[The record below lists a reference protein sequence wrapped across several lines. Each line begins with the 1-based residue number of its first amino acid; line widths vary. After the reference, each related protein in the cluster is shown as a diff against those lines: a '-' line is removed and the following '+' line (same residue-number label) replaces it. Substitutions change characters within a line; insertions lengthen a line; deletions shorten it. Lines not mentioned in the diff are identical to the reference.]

1 MNLKLFVDIDNRK
14 LVKSKT
20 SDFPVNLATLFREDW
35 IDLEVTFLEPT
46 GTITSPL
53 SVVDVAA
60 LSIKV
65 AIGNPDVDPEA
76 FQDTFTRDTTNNKF
90 TGTLNINTTEM
101 VAAFT
106 AASGNTID
114 RYFEIE
120 VEGTSNH
127 FHTVLQHAITL
138 HKDVITNTL
147 VAPDDVTSQWAFFK
161 KKCNQTD
168 PWCVL
173 WWNCCELVWQIK

>member
-14 LVKSKT
+14 LGKSKT

-35 IDLEVTFLEPT
+35 IDLEVTLCEPS

-53 SVVDVAA
+53 NVVDVSS

-65 AIGNPDVDPEA
+65 AIGNPDVAPEA

-101 VAAFT
+101 GSLFLVST
-106 AASGNTID
+106 NL
-114 RYFEIE
+114 
-120 VEGTSNH
+120 EG
-127 FHTVLQHAITL
+127 
-138 HKDVITNTL
+138 VI
-147 VAPDDVTSQWAFFK
+147 
-161 KKCNQTD
+161 
-168 PWCVL
+168 
-173 WWNCCELVWQIK
+173 VW

>member
-14 LVKSKT
+14 LVKSMT

-35 IDLEVTFLEPT
+35 IDLEVTLCEPS

-53 SVVDVAA
+53 NVVDVSS

-65 AIGNPDVDPEA
+65 AIGNPDVAPEA

-101 VAAFT
+101 GSLFLVSPNLEGVIVREHQFC
-106 AASGNTID
+106 GNNNLL
-114 RYFEIE
+114 
-120 VEGTSNH
+120 VE
-127 FHTVLQHAITL
+127 F
-138 HKDVITNTL
+138 
-147 VAPDDVTSQWAFFK
+147 
-161 KKCNQTD
+161 
-168 PWCVL
+168 
-173 WWNCCELVWQIK
+173 